1 MTNELNSKK
10 MHTIHHGKKFY
21 YFFKTIVIFIGL
33 CLISCTTK
41 PASTIALITILT
53 PVLILFFFFFRYAMK
68 HVLVQSEAQ
77 DGGFT
82 IKLLLGIAALIGL
95 PFFLF
100 TTLIF
105 PLKLVFGLKFLAL
118 IKVLLITLAALRFL
132 HFHLIPIIATLRLLT
147 FPTSLPLLPL
157 FPTPILP
164 NRLPTAIPSI
174 PLPFQQADDN
184 NKRTTT
190 PIPQIKLEQPSKII
204 SNVAAAPEEYEYD
217 YLPEDSDELIEE
229 EFANNIE
236 EIDDTEEYEEDSYF
250 SKYSETSTRR
260 NKFFKKIVNKL
271 RK

>member
-1 MTNELNSKK
+1 MLDQG
-10 MHTIHHGKKFY
+10 H
-21 YFFKTIVIFIGL
+21 KT
-33 CLISCTTK
+33 CLHYCFDNKTYS
-41 PASTIALITILT
+41 SFDF
-53 PVLILFFFFFRYAMK
+53 FFFFFRYAMK

-77 DGGFT
+77 DSGFT
-82 IKLLLGIAALIGL
+82 IKLLLGIAAIIGL

-118 IKVLLITLAALRFL
+118 IKVLFITLAALRFL
-132 HFHLIPIIATLRLLT
+132 HFHLLPIIATLKLLT
-147 FPTSLPLLPL
+147 FPTSLSFQKNSLPL
-157 FPTPILP
+157 FPPPILP
-164 NRLPTAIPSI
+164 SRLPTAIPSI

-184 NKRTTT
+184 NERTTT
-190 PIPQIKLEQPSKII
+190 PIPQIKLEQPTKII
-204 SNVAAAPEEYEYD
+204 SNIATEPEEYEYD

-250 SKYSETSTRR
+250 SKYLETSTHR
-260 NKFFKKIVNKL
+260 NKFFKKNVNKL